1 MSQKQRTL
9 GVISVGLGAM
19 LWGTI
24 GPVIKLFPEGVS
36 FQYSAFRSL
45 FGSLILWIVILFSK
59 NKTRYTKQD
68 LKPILLAG
76 LGSGGFLPFFSLG
89 FERTGVAVASVV
101 AIGLAPIFVGLITW
115 ALFKKSPGKTWLIG
129 TTFGVIGITALNWP
143 GEDAIF
149 NFAGFSFA
157 ALAAFSYS
165 WQAIG
170 MSDLSKRHS
179 PFQTVAPA
187 FTVASLIQVPLTI
200 GKSYEFLAEPKFL
213 LGAIYGA
220 IATLAL
226 AYSLF
231 AFGVSRIGP
240 ANAVTVGLLE
250 PITAAT
256 LGIIVLKEN
265 IGLLGFSGAIM
276 VLIGLFIVGRPTQNS
291 RYDLS

>member
-1 MSQKQRTL
+1 MPSQRERTL
-9 GVISVGLGAM
+9 GVIAVGIGAM
-19 LWGTI
+19 FWGTI
-24 GPVIKLFPEGVS
+24 GPVIQLFPDGVS

-45 FGSLILWIVILFSK
+45 FGSAILWFVIVLSK
-59 NKTRYTKQD
+59 NRTRYSRQD
-68 LKPILLAG
+68 VKSILLAG

-101 AIGLAPIFVGLITW
+101 AIGLAPIFVGLISW
-115 ALFKKSPGKTWLIG
+115 ALSKKSPGKTWVVG
-129 TTFGVIGITALNWP
+129 TTFGIVGITALNWP
-143 GEDAIF
+143 GEDARV
-149 NFAGFSFA
+149 NFAGFVFA

-170 MSDLSKRHS
+170 MSDLSKRHG

-187 FTVASLIQVPLTI
+187 FTVASLIQIPLTF
-200 GKSYEFLAEPKFL
+200 GKSYEFLSDPKL
-213 LGAIYGA
+213 LVGAVYGA

-231 AFGVSRIGP
+231 AYGVSRIGP

-256 LGIIVLKEN
+256 LGVTVLGERIN
-265 IGLLGFSGAIM
+265 FLGFTGIIM
-276 VLIGLFIVGRPTQNS
+276 VLIGLFIVGRPQKTSN
-291 RYDLS
+291 

>member
-1 MSQKQRTL
+1 MPSQRERTL
-9 GVISVGLGAM
+9 GVIAVGIGAM
-19 LWGTI
+19 FWGTI
-24 GPVIKLFPEGVS
+24 GPVIQLFPDGVS

-45 FGSLILWIVILFSK
+45 FGSAILWFVIVLSK
-59 NKTRYTKQD
+59 NRTRYSRQD
-68 LKPILLAG
+68 VKPILLAG

-101 AIGLAPIFVGLITW
+101 AIGLAPIFVGLISW
-115 ALFKKSPGKTWLIG
+115 AFYKKSPGKTWVVG
-129 TTFGVIGITALNWP
+129 TTFGIVGITALNWP
-143 GEDAIF
+143 GEDAQV
-149 NFAGFSFA
+149 NFAGFVFA

-170 MSDLSKRHS
+170 MSDLSKRHG

-187 FTVASLIQVPLTI
+187 FTVASLIQIPLTF
-200 GKSYEFLAEPKFL
+200 GKSYEFLSDPKL
-213 LGAIYGA
+213 LVGAIYGA

-231 AFGVSRIGP
+231 AYGVSRIGP

-256 LGIIVLKEN
+256 LGVTVLGERIN
-265 IGLLGFSGAIM
+265 FLGFTGIIM
-276 VLIGLFIVGRPTQNS
+276 VLIGLFIVGRPQKTS
-291 RYDLS
+291 S